1 MGNVN
6 NCLSNPFEYEEITI
20 RPQQNIITD
29 KTVKHS
35 KKKDFKSRSNLYNKQ
50 KLDIIN
56 EEEEQEPRMFVEK
69 QKDSSMISFNNSKK
83 DNSSSISLPKDIKIM
98 ENKFNQKFNNDIKT
112 NNNNNQNFMI
122 LDNNVLFNVT
132 RKSNN
137 SPKNLDNSKY
147 QNNKDNNINN
157 SDNNFETNKLINSD
171 EDSDNLIVLE
181 YNKPESSSLNINVN
195 NINGYSNSDNFIS
208 NDKQL
213 NNIDNNI
220 NIENSNDFNCNR
232 LLKNS
237 YKKNSNDNLNRINSN
252 YIFNNIS
259 NSNII
264 ENDDEPK
271 DNIINNIRKTDNNVK
286 RQLPQK
292 YASNLINS
300 NTPYKKPRFNPNYN
314 NNCSIENKNN
324 NYMNKKNMIQ
334 NRKKENQNLPNI
346 NNNNFYYNN
355 KQKTLITAESS
366 KINQINNEDTQYN
379 NNKLE
384 NNINIDTSNNRFT
397 NKIIIREKYNT
408 QNIQNTFKNE
418 KNYYSKKP
426 NSDPYYDQMSTQR
439 QYMENPQKISDLIKY
454 NRTNITIKNNI
465 DNNEIN
471 DSQILKNNRT
481 NPELNKQIIDNKKN
495 INIFTSKTQNLIQS
509 NNQIL
514 KNNEENMTP
523 TERVLY
529 QSAISDNVHED
540 DVLYNSAL
548 VENNDLNYLNQQ
560 KIISSIS
567 QNNLKNEN
575 YEIGQT
581 YAFSQPNEKFI
592 YKEPLN
598 RKEYEYNSII
608 TQQKEQEKN
617 NPEYEQTQSA
627 QEDENEINKFQQ
639 KIITQYEQNE
649 PRDKDSES
657 EIDPKMQEQQP
668 LTEEFQEIKKY
679 INNNNFLPISND
691 RITFKK
697 DDNINDNNQN
707 INEQEF
713 NNINLNKKKCIS
725 KINYSEISKNENDEN
740 ILTDKESISE
750 GSQFYALPLTPA
762 KPTDEETPYNKGYIN
777 KIKVNGG
784 DKIQQMNDS
793 DVKDID
799 NNIQQ
804 INDSDEK
811 NYDNNIQQM
820 NDSDEKNFDNN
831 ENNYIEELEC
841 EDFKDFSPDSWEKF
855 YSKEE
860 RFFKF
865 PKEDI
870 IEDQIIINNHEIYKG
885 DINKDKKKHGF
896 GKFISPTIKRIGM
909 WRNNI
914 FTGWCREI
922 NANGEIYEGKFVNGK
937 LNGKGIYKNKI
948 NKSTYIGDFEN
959 SMRHGKGELFTNDFH
974 YKGDFR
980 NNKLNGKGRIEI
992 YKEGE
997 YEGTFK
1003 DNQFEGKGMLKWK
1016 DGKYYIG
1023 EVSKGKMNGYG
1034 EEIFLDGNRYKGY
1047 FVNGVKHGKGK
1058 LFTPD
1063 GKIIELN
1070 YKNGI
1075 MVNNNDVEINNNI
1088 INNVH
1093 D

>member
-29 KTVKHS
+29 KTVKNS
-35 KKKDFKSRSNLYNKQ
+35 KKKDFKSRSNLYNRQ

-56 EEEEQEPRMFVEK
+56 EEEEQEPRMYIDK
-69 QKDSSMISFNNSKK
+69 QKDSSMISMNNSKR
-83 DNSSSISLPKDIKIM
+83 DNSSIISVPKDIKIM

-157 SDNNFETNKLINSD
+157 SDNNFETNKLINSE

-181 YNKPESSSLNINVN
+181 YNKPESSNLNINVN

-220 NIENSNDFNCNR
+220 NIENSNDFNSNR
-232 LLKNS
+232 LLKNT
-237 YKKNSNDNLNRINSN
+237 YKTNSNDNLNRNNNN

-264 ENDDEPK
+264 ENEDEPK
-271 DNIINNIRKTDNNVK
+271 DNIINNTRKKDNNVK
-286 RQLPQK
+286 RQLPPK
-292 YASNLINS
+292 YSSSLINS

-324 NYMNKKNMIQ
+324 NYMNKKNMILNQ
-334 NRKKENQNLPNI
+334 KKENQNLPNI

-355 KQKTLITAESS
+355 KKKTLIESS
-366 KINQINNEDTQYN
+366 KINQINNEDVKNN
-379 NNKLE
+379 NNKFE

-397 NKIIIREKYNT
+397 NNIILREKYNT
-408 QNIQNTFKNE
+408 QNIQNSFKNE
-418 KNYYSKKP
+418 QNYNSRKP
-426 NSDPYYDQMSTQR
+426 NSDPYYDQMTTQR
-439 QYMENPQKISDLIKY
+439 QYIQNPPKIDDLIKY
-454 NRTNITIKNNI
+454 NRTNIANKNNI

-471 DSQILKNNRT
+471 DCQILKNNKT

-495 INIFTSKTQNLIQS
+495 INIFTSKTQDLIQS

-514 KNNEENMTP
+514 NNNEENMIP
-523 TERVLY
+523 DERVLY

-548 VENNDLNYLNQQ
+548 AENNDLNYLNQQ
-560 KIISSIS
+560 KIISPIS
-567 QNNLKNEN
+567 QNNLKNEH

-581 YAFSQPNEKFI
+581 YEFSQPNEKFI
-592 YKEPLN
+592 YKEPIN
-598 RKEYEYNSII
+598 RKEYDYNSII
-608 TQQKEQEKN
+608 TQQKEQEKK

-627 QEDENEINKFQQ
+627 EEDGNEINEFQQ
-639 KIITQYEQNE
+639 KIISQYEQKE

-668 LTEEFQEIKKY
+668 LPEEFQEIKKY
-679 INNNNFLPISND
+679 INNNNLLPISND

-707 INEQEF
+707 NNEQEF
-713 NNINLNKKKCIS
+713 NNININKKKCKA
-725 KINYSEISKNENDEN
+725 KINSSEISKNENDEN
-740 ILTDKESISE
+740 ILGDKESFSE
-750 GSQFYALPLTPA
+750 ESQFYALPLTPI
-762 KPTDEETPYNKGYIN
+762 KPTDEETPYIKGYIN
-777 KIKVNGG
+777 KIKVNN
-784 DKIQQMNDS
+784 DAKDIDNNFQQMNNS
-793 DVKDID
+793 DEKNFD

-811 NYDNNIQQM
+811 NL
-820 NDSDEKNFDNN
+820 DNN
-831 ENNYIEELEC
+831 ENNYTEELEC
-841 EDFKDFSPDSWEKF
+841 EEFKDFSPDSWEKF

-870 IEDQIIINNHEIYKG
+870 IKDQIIINNQEIYKG
-885 DINKDKKKHGF
+885 DINRDKKKHGF
-896 GKFISPTIKRIGM
+896 GKFISPTIKRIGT
-909 WRNNI
+909 WRNDI
-914 FTGWCREI
+914 FMGWCREI
-922 NANGEIYEGKFVNGK
+922 NANGELYEGKFVNGK
-937 LNGKGIYKNKI
+937 LTGKGIYKNKN

-980 NNKLNGKGRIEI
+980 NNKLNGKGKIEI

-1034 EEIFLDGNRYKGY
+1034 EEIFSDGNRYKGH
-1047 FVNGVKHGKGK
+1047 FVDGVKDGRGK

-1063 GKIIELN
+1063 GTIIELN

-1075 MVNNNDVEINNNI
+1075 LVNNNNVEINNNI
-1088 INNVH
+1088 IKNVY